1 MPPQGSKADAALR
14 LSAEQLWRAAR
25 HDFGGR
31 RLARAPAAPRALPE
45 PRAVW
50 RLPSTAI
57 ARLAARRES
66 ATSFEHLADCQLRW
80 IVRDVLGL
88 RPGRFA
94 EIPRAQQLVGTL
106 AHAIAKVVFRPG
118 AAPDPEATEHEANA
132 VFDGLLRQIAAPLQ
146 QPEFAGELAA
156 ARASVPASLK
166 TLAQML
172 RARNLEIVGVE
183 LDRERRFGD
192 ELTVFGRLDMVVR
205 HPDQGLAV
213 IDLKWTSSVKKRRE
227 ELAEGRAIQLA
238 AYGAIV
244 DPDQAGVAPGAY
256 YLLRQR
262 RLFGP
267 AGAVVADDDV
277 DVNRSLGE
285 TWRDLV
291 RAWRIWRDTAANG
304 EAIAT
309 GLPESRDR
317 LPAELALAPSETP
330 CRYCEFIALCRIPAE
345 VRS

>member
-1 MPPQGSKADAALR
+1 VA
-14 LSAEQLWRAAR
+14 
-25 HDFGGR
+25 
-31 RLARAPAAPRALPE
+31 
-45 PRAVW
+45 
-50 RLPSTAI
+50 
-57 ARLAARRES
+57 
-66 ATSFEHLADCQLRW
+66 
-80 IVRDVLGL
+80 
-88 RPGRFA
+88 
-94 EIPRAQQLVGTL
+94 
-106 AHAIAKVVFRPG
+106 
-118 AAPDPEATEHEANA
+118 
-132 VFDGLLRQIAAPLQ
+132 
-146 QPEFAGELAA
+146 
-156 ARASVPASLK
+156 
-166 TLAQML
+166 
-172 RARNLEIVGVE
+172 
-183 LDRERRFGD
+183 
-192 ELTVFGRLDMVVR
+192 
-205 HPDQGLAV
+205 
-213 IDLKWTSSVKKRRE
+213 
-227 ELAEGRAIQLA
+227 
-238 AYGAIV
+238 
-244 DPDQAGVAPGAY
+244 PDQAGVAPGAY